1 MPDSVLLPPAHQRP
15 DGLTPGGWWSRQG
28 DRILCELC
36 PRACLLKEGDRGFC
50 FVRQNLGDEM
60 VLTTYGRSTGFCIDP
75 IEKKPL
81 NHFLPGTAV
90 LSFGTAGCNL
100 GCKFCQNWSISK
112 SREVEKLSEQAT
124 PEAIAEAAVATGC
137 RSVAFTYND
146 PIIWAEYAIDAA
158 EACQARD
165 IKTVAVTAA
174 YITPQARGPFFKS
187 FDAAN
192 VDLKAFSEEFYNHVT
207 LSHLQPILDTLR
219 WLKQE
224 TDVWFEITNL
234 LIPDENDSPDE
245 LRRMCDWILENVGD
259 EVPVHFTAF
268 HPDFRM
274 QDKPRTPHETLIA
287 AREQALQAGL
297 HFAYVGNVNDCE
309 RQSTYCPGCG
319 QLLIER
325 DWHQLGT
332 WQLDGNCCA
341 GCGTTIPGLFEARP
355 GNWGRRRQPVDMH
368 RFAGDVQAAGDQD
381 TLQRIDSVFA
391 TSGPL
396 AMSSSQPEPTTSGDD
411 SPVTLDARQRRTI
424 LDAAACAVRATV
436 EKHPIEWDD
445 PDLAGTAART
455 LSGAFVSL
463 KRSGHLRSC
472 CGLQGQ
478 PVRLDQALRHAAIRT
493 ATQDPRFP
501 PVSPSEF
508 DFLDL
513 EVWLLYAPREVAV
526 ESDARIDA
534 VTIGRHGLQVIR
546 GDARGLLLP
555 GVATDN
561 NWDAQTFLDQV
572 CIKASLP
579 PTAWRDPETRL
590 FTFEGDC
597 LTGDLADTPS
607 ISHHVLEEDQVA
619 AYATFCNDNVRAQLT
634 GGISTPYFSG
644 APDAEVQ
651 GIVLRTNWLGNA
663 TPSVQG
669 RLAFR
674 SSLPLQATLF
684 ELVEAMAARLRR
696 TIQPRQLPGLRTDL
710 LVLCDTALHGT
721 AGAVDLRGADRGE
734 RAILVRTADRFAVC
748 WDRQAG
754 PQELLDRAAA
764 EIDLSNPHQAPV
776 FSMLGIGT
784 ADTFT
789 MKMMPQP
796 NLVRG
801 PRPPGVAGQFYPGEP
816 DELERQVEE
825 CFSAADTSAAAAW
838 PAAMV
843 PHAGLKFSGRIA
855 ANTLARIAFPET
867 VIVIGPKHTRLGVP
881 WAVTPQDS
889 WNLPG
894 GEMAG
899 DVELATRLA
908 QAIPGMELD
917 EAAHREEH
925 AIEVELPL
933 IRRLAPRSRVVGIAI
948 GQGDFDTCQ
957 HIAGHLATLLD
968 ELDDVPLLLISSD
981 LNHFASDAE
990 NRRLDEI
997 ALAAMETREP
1007 ETLLRT
1013 VRDNHISMCGVIPAV
1028 IVMETLKRRG
1038 GLTRT
1043 ERTGYATSADT
1054 TADTSRVVGY
1064 AGILLE

>member
-1 MPDSVLLPPAHQRP
+1 MPDSVLLPPAHHRP
-15 DGLTPGGWWSRQG
+15 DGLTPGGWWSRKG

-50 FVRQNLGDEM
+50 FVRQNLGDEI

-112 SREVEKLSEQAT
+112 SREVEKLSDQAT

-146 PIIWAEYAIDAA
+146 PIIWAEYAMDAA
-158 EACQARD
+158 AACHARD

-174 YITPQARGPFFKS
+174 YITPQARGPFFEV

-192 VDLKAFSEEFYNHVT
+192 VDLKAFSEEFYRHVT

-219 WLKQE
+219 WLKRE

-245 LRRMCDWILENVGD
+245 LRRLCDWILENVGPD
-259 EVPVHFTAF
+259 VPIHFTAF

-287 AREQALQAGL
+287 AREQALQTGL
-297 HFAYVGNVNDCE
+297 RFAYVGNVNDRE
-309 RQSTYCPGCG
+309 RQSTFCPGCD

-332 WQLDGNCCA
+332 WRLDGNCCSS
-341 GCGTTIPGLFEARP
+341 CGTTIPGLFEDQP
-355 GNWGRRRQPVDMH
+355 GNWGRRRQPVDMN
-368 RFAGDVQAAGDQD
+368 RFTADVQPAGGQNR
-381 TLQRIDSVFA
+381 LHQIDAVFA

-396 AMSSSQPEPTTSGDD
+396 PMSSSQPEPSATNRDAPGG
-411 SPVTLDARQRRTI
+411 LDEHQRQVI
-424 LDAAACAVRATV
+424 LDAAAQTVRATV

-445 PDLAGTAART
+445 PDLAGTAAWT
-455 LSGAFVSL
+455 LSGVFVSL

-478 PVRLDQALRHAAIRT
+478 PVRLDQALQHAAKRT

-513 EVWLLYAPREVAV
+513 EVWLLYRPEEVSV
-526 ESDARIDA
+526 QGDSRIA
-534 VTIGRHGLQVIR
+534 EVTIGRHGLQVIR
-546 GDARGLLLP
+546 GDSRGLLLP

-561 NWDAQTFLDQV
+561 HWDAQTFLDQV
-572 CIKASLP
+572 CIKANLP
-579 PTAWRDPETRL
+579 PTAWRDPGTQL

-597 LTGDLADTPS
+597 LKGRLADS
-607 ISHHVLEEDQVA
+607 ESVSRHVLNADQVA
-619 AYATFCNDNVRAQLT
+619 ASATFCNDNIRAQLT

-644 APDAEVQ
+644 APDVEVQ
-651 GIVLRTNWLGNA
+651 GIVLQTNWLGNA
-663 TPSVQG
+663 RPSVQG

-684 ELVEAMAARLRR
+684 ELVEAMATRLRR
-696 TIQPRQLPGLRTDL
+696 TIQPRQLPGLQTDL

-721 AGAVDLRGADRGE
+721 AGAVDLGGADRGD
-734 RAILVRTADRFAVC
+734 RAILVRTVDRFAVC
-748 WDRQAG
+748 WDRRAG
-754 PQELLDRAAA
+754 PQELLDRAAS
-764 EIDLSNPHQAPV
+764 EVELTHPHQAPV

-784 ADTFT
+784 ADAFT

-796 NLVRG
+796 IAVRG
-801 PRPPGVAGQFYPGEP
+801 ARPPAVAGRFYAEEA

-825 CFSAADTSAAAAW
+825 CFSSVDPSVSAAW

-843 PHAGLKFSGRIA
+843 PHAGLQFSGRIA
-855 ANTLARIAFPET
+855 ARTLARIDLPET
-867 VIVIGPKHTRLGVP
+867 IIVIGPKHTRHGVP
-881 WAVTPQDS
+881 WAVAPQDS

-894 GEMAG
+894 GEVAG
-899 DVELATRLA
+899 NVELAGQLA
-908 QAIPGMELD
+908 QAIPGLELD

-933 IRRLAPRSRVVGIAI
+933 IRRLAPESQVVGITI
-948 GQGDFDTCQ
+948 GQGDFDSCR
-957 HIAGHLATLLD
+957 HIAGHLATVID
-968 ELDDVPLLLISSD
+968 GLDDPPLLLISSD
-981 LNHFASDAE
+981 MNHFASDEE
-990 NRRLDEI
+990 NRRLDQI
-997 ALAAMETREP
+997 ALEAMESRDP
-1007 ETLLRT
+1007 EKLLRT
-1013 VRDNHISMCGVIPAV
+1013 VRDNHISMCGVLPAV
-1028 IVMETLKRRG
+1028 IVMETLKQRG

-1064 AGILLE
+1064 AGMLLE